1 MPEPTLTPAPPPPS
15 PLSRGA
21 SPGTVVSSPAD
32 AVECEAKCGRAAD
45 DLDGFEDALAERL
58 QVQFR

>member
-1 MPEPTLTPAPPPPS
+1 MPEPTVSPLTPAP
-15 PLSRGA
+15 
-21 SPGTVVSSPAD
+21 SPAD